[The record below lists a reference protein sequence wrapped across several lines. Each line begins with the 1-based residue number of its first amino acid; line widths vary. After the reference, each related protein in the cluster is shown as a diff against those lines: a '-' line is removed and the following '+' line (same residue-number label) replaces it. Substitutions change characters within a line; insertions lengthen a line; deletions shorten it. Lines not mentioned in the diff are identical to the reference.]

1 MNKNNSDKVA
11 ITILN
16 FIAFTYINLIVIGF
30 TSCGGD
36 SNSNSTQTTSQSTA
50 DNSPFAAGKTIYQK
64 TCITCHQA
72 DGKGMQGTF
81 PPLAGSDYLLA
92 DKFRAIRQVI
102 KGSMNKITVNGTDYQ
117 GVMTPQSLNDS
128 DVAQVLNYVYH
139 SFGNNGFMVSASDV
153 KSVRDTI
160 K

>member
-1 MNKNNSDKVA
+1 MRCSLPN
-11 ITILN
+11 LRML
-16 FIAFTYINLIVIGF
+16 FIAYGSYLMSIGF
-30 TSCGGD
+30 ISCGGET
-36 SNSNSTQTTSQSTA
+36 SNNSTQNNTA
-50 DNSPFAAGKTIYQK
+50 DNSPYAAGRAIYQK
-64 TCITCHQA
+64 TCISCHQA
-72 DGKGMQGTF
+72 DGKGVQGAF

-92 DKFRAIRQVI
+92 DKFRAIRQVL

-117 GVMTPQSLNDS
+117 GVMTPQALNDS

-139 SFGNNGFMVSASDV
+139 SFGNNGFTVSSADV

>member
-1 MNKNNSDKVA
+1 MNYKLFPL
-11 ITILN
+11 II
-16 FIAFTYINLIVIGF
+16 IIVILV
-30 TSCGGD
+30 SCGGE
-36 SNSNSTQTTSQSTA
+36 NTNNQNTNTTVATL
-50 DNSPFAAGKTIYQK
+50 DNSPYAAGKTIYQK

-72 DGKGMQGTF
+72 DGKGMQGAF

-128 DVAQVLNYVYH
+128 DIAQVLNYVYH
-139 SFGNNGFMVSASDV
+139 SFGNNGFTVNPAEV

>member
-1 MNKNNSDKVA
+1 MRYKLFTFIVSFIVVS
-11 ITILN
+11 TIS
-16 FIAFTYINLIVIGF
+16 
-30 TSCGGD
+30 SCGGGTT
-36 SNSNSTQTTSQSTA
+36 NSTENTA
-50 DNSPFAAGKTIYQK
+50 AEIKDNSPYETGKTIYQK

-72 DGKGMQGTF
+72 DGKGMQGAF

-92 DKFRAIRQVI
+92 DKFRAIRQVL

-117 GVMTPQSLNDS
+117 GVMTPQALNDS

-139 SFGNNGFMVSASDV
+139 SFGNNGFTVSPSDV